1 MFYLNEYQSKAKRL
15 QDHIPWAGLV
25 TSSVVLNKDGSFM
38 RCVRLRGPDLESSGG
53 SALVALHAR
62 LNDSL
67 RRFGT
72 GWALFF
78 DSERIPVRDYPLSDF
93 PDPVS
98 ALVDEE
104 RKAGFESGDHYENIT
119 TLSLLWLPPE
129 DKVEGLSRLFMDHGH
144 NDGRSVDKAPR
155 EKSLD
160 RFLTETDKAIGMLT
174 GILPEVTVL
183 AESDLLTYL
192 HGTISNRRHIV
203 QMPEVPFYLDGLL
216 ADAPLL
222 GGLSP
227 MLGDYHIKLVTIT
240 GFPGTTV
247 PGILQGLNSLG
258 FEYRFMSRF
267 LCLDKTAATKEL
279 NKYRRQWFAKRKG
292 IGSILKEVMTNEQ
305 SVLVDTDAENK
316 SLDVDAALQELGSD
330 DVAYGYVTLAV
341 LVKDRNPEA
350 AEERIK
356 AVEQAINGT
365 GFVTIR
371 ETVNAVEAFLGMI
384 PGHVY
389 ANLRHFLVSS
399 LNLAHMLPVGD
410 LWAGPEDNQHLG
422 APPLMTC
429 QTSSNTPFRFVPHVG
444 DVGHMMILGPTGAGK
459 SVFVSFMMMQ
469 FRRYTGAQ
477 IFIFD
482 KGASSRATILAMGG
496 DFYDLGQNDI
506 SQTQELSFQPLS
518 SIENEDERIW
528 AQDWVLGLLTEQGL
542 SITPQI
548 REQLWQALNSL
559 SSAPEPER
567 TLTGL
572 SLLLQDI
579 ELKEALKPYTLEGP
593 YGALLDGDQ
602 DRLEFADCQAFEMEA
617 LMEKPGAVL
626 PVLTYLFKRLEE
638 RFGGRPTL
646 LILDEAW
653 LFLDR
658 PAFAGKI
665 RKWLKVLRKKNVSV
679 IFATQSL
686 ADVAGSDI
694 APVLIE
700 SCPSRIFLPNVRAGE
715 PNIREIYNAFGLS
728 ARQIELIATSLPK
741 RDYYLQSPMGN
752 RLFDLGL
759 GPLALSFTAASA
771 LEDQKLI
778 SQILASPQSDSFA
791 AQWLRAKNLNWAA
804 DILSN
809 NSQEDTHA

>member
-1 MFYLNEYQSKAKRL
+1 MFCLSEYQTKSRHL

-25 TSSVVLNKDGSFM
+25 HPSVVLNKDGSFM
-38 RCVRLRGPDLESSGG
+38 RCIRLRGPDLESSGG

-67 RRFGT
+67 RRFGS

-93 PDPVS
+93 PDQVS
-98 ALVDEE
+98 ALVEEE
-104 RKAGFESGDHYENIT
+104 RKARFESGDHYENIT

-129 DKVEGLSRLFMDHGH
+129 DKVEGLSRLFMEHGH
-144 NDGRSVDKAPR
+144 NDERAVDKAPR

-160 RFLTETDKAIGMLT
+160 RFLTETDKAIGLLT

-183 AESDLLTYL
+183 VESDLLTYL
-192 HGTISNRRHIV
+192 HGTISNRRHPV
-203 QMPEVPFYLDGLL
+203 KMPEIPFYLDGLL
-216 ADAPLL
+216 SDEALL

-227 MLGDYHIKLVTIT
+227 MLGGEYLKLVTIT
-240 GFPGTTV
+240 GFPGATV

-258 FEYRFMSRF
+258 FEYRFMSRY
-267 LCLDKTAATKEL
+267 LCLDKMAATKEL

-330 DVAYGYVTLAV
+330 DVAYGYVTLTI
-341 LVKDRNPEA
+341 LVKDQNPET
-350 AEERIK
+350 AEQKIK
-356 AVEQAINGT
+356 AVEQVINGT

-389 ANLRHFLVSS
+389 ANLRHSLVSS
-399 LNLAHMLPVGD
+399 LNLVHMLPVGD
-410 LWAGPEDNQHLG
+410 LWAGPEANQHLK
-422 APPLMTC
+422 APPLMIC

-459 SVFVSFMMMQ
+459 SVFLSFMMMQ

-496 DFYDLGQNDI
+496 DFYDLGQNE
-506 SQTQELSFQPLS
+506 ELSFQPLS
-518 SIENEDERIW
+518 AIGNEEERIW
-528 AQDWVLGLLTEQGL
+528 AQDWLLGLLIEQGL
-542 SITPQI
+542 QITPQI

-559 SSAPEPER
+559 ASAPKPER

-572 SLLLQDI
+572 SLLLQDFG
-579 ELKEALKPYTLEGP
+579 LKEALKSYTLEGP
-593 YGALLDGDQ
+593 YGRLLDGDE
-602 DRLEFADCQAFEMEA
+602 DRLEFTDCQAFEMEA

-638 RFGGRPTL
+638 RFDGRPTL

-665 RKWLKVLRKKNVSV
+665 REWLKVLRKKNVSV

-728 ARQIELIATSLPK
+728 RRQIELIATSLPK
-741 RDYYLQSPMGN
+741 RDYYLQSPLGN

-771 LEDQKLI
+771 PEDQKLI
-778 SQILASPQSDSFA
+778 SQILSSGLPDDFA
-791 AQWLRAKNLNWAA
+791 IQWLKAKDLTWAA
-804 DILSN
+804 DLLSN
-809 NSQEDTHA
+809 PSQENSHA